1 MELTFEVV
9 CGLEPQ
15 LKKLHDEIRN
25 RPRTEWDDVMHIGA
39 EEYKDRMKA
48 LVGWHRENK
57 EVGDRRL
64 RTSEAYD
71 TAYFALLDA
80 LNERLL

>member
-1 MELTFEVV
+1 MDLTFEVL

-15 LKKLHDEIRN
+15 LKTLQDEISN
-25 RPRTEWDDVMHIGA
+25 RPRTEWDDVMHIWA

-48 LVGWHRENK
+48 LAGWRRKNK
-57 EVGDRRL
+57 DGDPRL
-64 RTSEAYD
+64 GSSEAYD
-71 TAYFALLDA
+71 IAYFALLDT